1 MPLLLAL
8 LRAQEYLLKFV
19 NKEDQPLGG
28 IGVAFRDYES
38 AICYTSDEHGTVT
51 VPTATLG
58 EHYFYPCSSVSA
70 QSRALIFNTT
80 RFELSELRATNVIK
94 VCQMFKLTVELPNK
108 LVTLHLIDKSKNSIQ
123 EKQAT

>member
-19 NKEDQPLGG
+19 DKEDQPLGG
-28 IGVAFRDYES
+28 IGVAFKEYKG
-38 AICYTSDEHGTVT
+38 AICYTSNEHGTVT

-70 QSRALIFNTT
+70 QSRAFVFNTT
-80 RFELSELRATNVIK
+80 RFELSEPRGTNVI
-94 VCQMFKLTVELPNK
+94 
-108 LVTLHLIDKSKNSIQ
+108 
-123 EKQAT
+123 